1 MFLTSFLCKNNF
13 LKRTQVDRILEILMN
28 SDSNEEFTGFDPSE
42 VRNVNRMAPGNA
54 GDAQIY

>member
-13 LKRTQVDRILEILMN
+13 LKRTQVDRILEILLIF
-28 SDSNEEFTGFDPSE
+28 DSNEEFTGFDPSE
-42 VRNVNRMAPGNA
+42 VRNENRMAPGNA

>member
-1 MFLTSFLCKNNF
+1 MFLTSFLCKNYF
-13 LKRTQVDRILEILMN
+13 LKRTQVDRILEILMD
-28 SDSNEEFTGFDPSE
+28 SDSDDEFTGFDPSE